1 MSTIV
6 NIRKKQDVDVV
17 TIKSN
22 PVVGVIALTAFA
34 ENLVA
39 GTGSFVDKTFR
50 YSINGGID
58 WTAEQTFILG
68 NITALSFNSTDV
80 VVFELFYKKNSTAST
95 IDVTS
100 VDFTAT
106 DSPTGYD
113 ETYFTNSI
121 FFEFFNSSSLDVL
134 NWYVSVLDKLY
145 QKGLLPAYFERKDT
159 LDSNEDFIAFWGAI
173 AKFAGFYVVYVRQ
186 FRDFYTVDK
195 LAREYLEQR
204 GLKYSMLNTITEL
217 QYLIFHFYK
226 QVANRGTIKI
236 VDDTWVQGSLLTVD
250 GELLRLIDYVHGDV
264 LDVYAEVDEFLFQLE
279 GLEDFGW
286 NLLNSS
292 PLNKRLEIRKPYRI
306 DSNQF
311 VFKCT
316 PSLNYRLNFEPR
328 HNSTIDIT
336 FQAKDATGADVD
348 CFSAKDGSVK
358 NSIQVKTQNYAPK
371 RTTVQVILYS
381 STSVPNASNQTYQN
395 QDYDIILPDNVN
407 TLRIKIAVNT
417 NVATQDII
425 DETSIYVNRD
435 SFYLSPAFSNYSH
448 GVIQTSKWINSFL
461 INQNKS
467 LLLHQVDQFIRQ
479 NLVPY
484 GSHFQRFTNP
494 ENQPVVVQ

>member
-286 NLLNSS
+286 NLL
-292 PLNKRLEIRKPYRI
+292 
-306 DSNQF
+306 
-311 VFKCT
+311 T
-316 PSLNYRLNFEPR
+316 P
-328 HNSTIDIT
+328 H
-336 FQAKDATGADVD
+336 
-348 CFSAKDGSVK
+348 
-358 NSIQVKTQNYAPK
+358 
-371 RTTVQVILYS
+371 
-381 STSVPNASNQTYQN
+381 
-395 QDYDIILPDNVN
+395 
-407 TLRIKIAVNT
+407 
-417 NVATQDII
+417 
-425 DETSIYVNRD
+425 
-435 SFYLSPAFSNYSH
+435 H
-448 GVIQTSKWINSFL
+448 
-461 INQNKS
+461 
-467 LLLHQVDQFIRQ
+467 
-479 NLVPY
+479 
-484 GSHFQRFTNP
+484 
-494 ENQPVVVQ
+494 